1 MAIKQ
6 REGHKDLTL
15 DLDKLPLG
23 KKITYPDKYDPSLL
37 VGISREESRNR
48 SGVTLEPN
56 SFYGLDSWTAYELSW
71 LNLEG
76 VPKNA
81 VLYASY
87 ESSSKSFIESK
98 SLKLYL
104 NSLNNKKFNSLGD
117 LLELIKHDLEQ
128 CVSSEV
134 EIEIRNTPKDF
145 VKESKSID
153 LVEIN
158 SEEGVE
164 EDAPW
169 VSADEA
175 SEELSCSVFRSLCPV
190 TGQPDWA
197 TIRVTYSGKL
207 INYQKL
213 FSYLLSF
220 RNSQAFHEECVEKI
234 FSDLKKFCAPNE
246 LTVRANFLRR
256 GGIELNPVRST
267 LEAFNKEVLRE
278 TKQ

>member
-1 MAIKQ
+1 MVIKQ

-23 KKITYPDKYDPSLL
+23 KKITYPEKYDPSLL

-71 LNLEG
+71 LNLDG
-76 VPKNA
+76 IPKNA

-87 ESSSKSFIESK
+87 ESSSKNFIESK

-117 LLELIKHDLEQ
+117 LLALIKHDLKQ

-134 EIEIRNTPKDF
+134 EIEIKNTPKDF

-164 EDAPW
+164 EDRPW

-175 SEELSCSVFRSLCPV
+175 SEELSNTFELGNVKHV
-190 TGQPDWA
+190 VVEGNT
-197 TIRVTYSGKL
+197 VK
-207 INYQKL
+207 
-213 FSYLLSF
+213 LLSF
-220 RNSQAFHEECVEKI
+220 TVGENKVSVFMEKDVNHNR
-234 FSDLKKFCAPNE
+234 FFCPKQCNF
-246 LTVRANFLRR
+246 ANR
-256 GGIELNPVRST
+256 
-267 LEAFNKEVLRE
+267 
-278 TKQ
+278 

>member
-1 MAIKQ
+1 MVIKQ

-23 KKITYPDKYDPSLL
+23 KKITYPEKYDPSLL

-48 SGVTLEPN
+48 SEVTLEPN

-104 NSLNNKKFNSLGD
+104 NSLNNKKFNSLDD

-197 TIRVTYSGKL
+197 TIRVTYSGKR

>member
-1 MAIKQ
+1 MVIKQ

-23 KKITYPDKYDPSLL
+23 KKITYPEKYDPSLL

-76 VPKNA
+76 FPKNS

-220 RNSQAFHEECVEKI
+220 RNSQSFHEECVEKI

-267 LEAFNKEVLRE
+267 LETFNKEVLRE

>member
-1 MAIKQ
+1 M
-6 REGHKDLTL
+6 

-23 KKITYPDKYDPSLL
+23 KKITYPEKYDPSLL
-37 VGISREESRNR
+37 VGISREESRSR
-48 SGVTLEPN
+48 SAITLEPN
-56 SFYGLDSWTAYELSW
+56 IFYGLDSWTAYELSW

-76 VPKNA
+76 IPKNA

-87 ESSSKSFIESK
+87 ESSSKKFVESK
-98 SLKLYL
+98 SFKLYL
-104 NSLNNKKFNSLGD
+104 NSLNNKIFNSLDD
-117 LLELIKHDLEQ
+117 LLALIKHDLEQ

-134 EIEIRNTPKDF
+134 EIEILNKPKDF

-158 SEEGVE
+158 SKGGVE
-164 EDAPW
+164 EDVPW
-169 VSADEA
+169 VSAEEV
-175 SEELSCSVFRSLCPV
+175 SEEISCSVFRSLCPV
-190 TGQPDWA
+190 TSQPDWA

-213 FSYLLSF
+213 LNYLLSF

-234 FSDLKKFCAPNE
+234 FSDLKFFCAPNE

-267 LEAFNKEVLRE
+267 LVAFNKEVLRE
-278 TKQ
+278 AKQ

>member
-1 MAIKQ
+1 MVIKQ

-48 SGVTLEPN
+48 SGVTLELN

-104 NSLNNKKFNSLGD
+104 NSLNNKKFNSLDD

>member
-1 MAIKQ
+1 MVIKQ

-15 DLDKLPLG
+15 DLDKLALG
-23 KKITYPDKYDPSLL
+23 KNITYPEKYDPSLL

-48 SGVTLEPN
+48 SGVTLEAN

>member
-1 MAIKQ
+1 MVIKQ
-6 REGHKDLTL
+6 REGYKDLTL

-23 KKITYPDKYDPSLL
+23 KKITYPEKYDPSLL

-71 LNLEG
+71 LSMEG

-87 ESSSKSFIESK
+87 ESSSKRFIESK

-104 NSLNNKKFNSLGD
+104 NSLNNKKFNNLGD

-134 EIEIRNTPKDF
+134 EIEIRKTPKDF
-145 VKESKSID
+145 VKGSKSID

-158 SEEGVE
+158 PEEEVE
-164 EDAPW
+164 EDVPW

-175 SEELSCSVFRSLCPV
+175 SEEISYSVFRSLCPV

-213 FSYLLSF
+213 FNYFLSF

-234 FSDLKKFCAPNE
+234 FSDLKKFCSPNE

>member
-1 MAIKQ
+1 MVIKQ

-23 KKITYPDKYDPSLL
+23 KKITYPEKYDPSLL

-48 SGVTLEPN
+48 SEVTLEPN

-158 SEEGVE
+158 SDEGVE
-164 EDAPW
+164 EDVPW

-175 SEELSCSVFRSLCPV
+175 SEEISCSVFRSLCPI

-220 RNSQAFHEECVEKI
+220 RNFQAFHEECVEKI
-234 FSDLKKFCAPNE
+234 FSDLKKFCVPNE
-246 LTVRANFLRR
+246 LTVSANFLRR

>member
-1 MAIKQ
+1 MVIKQ
-6 REGHKDLTL
+6 REGYKDLTL

-23 KKITYPDKYDPSLL
+23 KKITYPEKYDPSLL

-56 SFYGLDSWTAYELSW
+56 SFYGLDSWTAYEFSW
-71 LNLEG
+71 LSLEG

-104 NSLNNKKFNSLGD
+104 NSLNNKKFNSPGD

-158 SEEGVE
+158 LEEGVK

-169 VSADEA
+169 VSADET
-175 SEELSCSVFRSLCPV
+175 SEEISCSVFRSLCPV
-190 TGQPDWA
+190 TSQPDWA

-213 FSYLLSF
+213 FNYFLSF

-234 FSDLKKFCAPNE
+234 FQDIMIRCKPKE
-246 LTVRANFLRR
+246 LTIQANYLRR
-256 GGIELNPVRST
+256 GGIEINPIRSSKKD
-267 LEAFNKEVLRE
+267 FNKEILRE
-278 TKQ
+278 RKQ

>member
-1 MAIKQ
+1 M
-6 REGHKDLTL
+6 

-23 KKITYPDKYDPSLL
+23 KKITYPDMYDPSLL

-48 SGVTLEPN
+48 SGVTLKPN

-87 ESSSKSFIESK
+87 KSSSKSFIESK

-164 EDAPW
+164 EDVPW

-175 SEELSCSVFRSLCPV
+175 SEEISCSVFRSLCPV

-213 FSYLLSF
+213 FNYFLSF

-278 TKQ
+278 IKQ

>member
-1 MAIKQ
+1 MVIKQ

-48 SGVTLEPN
+48 SGVTLEPI

-104 NSLNNKKFNSLGD
+104 NSLNNKKFNSPGD

-164 EDAPW
+164 EDRPW

-197 TIRVTYSGKL
+197 TIRVTYSGKR

>member
-1 MAIKQ
+1 MVIKQ

-48 SGVTLEPN
+48 SEVTLEPN

-76 VPKNA
+76 VPNNA

-190 TGQPDWA
+190 TYQPDWA
-197 TIRVTYSGKL
+197 TIRVTYSGKR

>member
-1 MAIKQ
+1 MVVKQ

-23 KKITYPDKYDPSLL
+23 KKITYPEKYDPSLL
-37 VGISREESRNR
+37 VGISRKESRIK
-48 SGVTLEPN
+48 SGVSFKPN

-76 VPKNA
+76 IPKNA

-87 ESSSKSFIESK
+87 ESSSKNFIESK

-117 LLELIKHDLEQ
+117 LLALIKHDLEQ

-134 EIEIRNTPKDF
+134 EIEIKNTPKDF

-158 SEEGVE
+158 SEERVE

-169 VSADEA
+169 VSSIEVR
-175 SEELSCSVFRSLCPV
+175 EEISCSVFRSLCPV

-197 TIRVTYSGKL
+197 TIRIAYSGKL
-207 INYQKL
+207 INYKKL

-220 RNSQAFHEECVEKI
+220 RNFQAFHEECVEKI
-234 FSDLKKFCAPNE
+234 FSDLKKFCVPNE

-267 LEAFNKEVLRE
+267 LEKFNKEILRE
-278 TKQ
+278 AKQ

>member
-1 MAIKQ
+1 MVIKQ

-23 KKITYPDKYDPSLL
+23 KKITYPEKYDPSLL

-71 LNLEG
+71 LNLDG
-76 VPKNA
+76 IPKNA

-87 ESSSKSFIESK
+87 ESSSKNFIESK

-117 LLELIKHDLEQ
+117 LLALIKHDLKK

-134 EIEIRNTPKDF
+134 EIEIKNTPKDF

-164 EDAPW
+164 EDRPW
-169 VSADEA
+169 VSTDEA

-197 TIRVTYSGKL
+197 TIRVTYSGKR

-234 FSDLKKFCAPNE
+234 FSDLKKFCAPSE

-267 LEAFNKEVLRE
+267 LEKFNKEILRE
-278 TKQ
+278 AKQ

>member
-1 MAIKQ
+1 MVIKQ

-23 KKITYPDKYDPSLL
+23 KKITYPEKYDPSLL

-48 SGVTLEPN
+48 SGVTLELN

-76 VPKNA
+76 IPKNA

-87 ESSSKSFIESK
+87 ESSSKNFIESK

-104 NSLNNKKFNSLGD
+104 NSLNNKKFNSLSD
-117 LLELIKHDLEQ
+117 LLALIKHDLEQ

-164 EDAPW
+164 EDASW

-197 TIRVTYSGKL
+197 TIRVTYSGKR

>member
-1 MAIKQ
+1 MVIKQ

-48 SGVTLEPN
+48 SGVTLELN

-76 VPKNA
+76 IPKNA

-117 LLELIKHDLEQ
+117 LLELIKYDLEQ

-197 TIRVTYSGKL
+197 TIRVTYSGTR

-234 FSDLKKFCAPNE
+234 FSDLKKFCAPDE

>member
-1 MAIKQ
+1 MVIKQ

-23 KKITYPDKYDPSLL
+23 KKITYPEKYDPSLL
-37 VGISREESRNR
+37 VGISREESRSR
-48 SGVTLEPN
+48 SAITLEPN
-56 SFYGLDSWTAYELSW
+56 TFYGLDSWTAYELSW

-76 VPKNA
+76 IPKNA

-87 ESSSKSFIESK
+87 ESNSKKFIESK
-98 SLKLYL
+98 SFKLYL
-104 NSLNNKKFNSLGD
+104 NSLNNKIFNSLDD
-117 LLELIKHDLEQ
+117 LLALIKHDLEQ

-134 EIEIRNTPKDF
+134 EIEIKNTPKDF

-158 SEEGVE
+158 SEEGVV

-169 VSADEA
+169 VSADEV
-175 SEELSCSVFRSLCPV
+175 SEEISCSVFRSLCPV

-197 TIRVTYSGKL
+197 TIKVTYSGKL

-234 FSDLKKFCAPNE
+234 FSDLKKFCARNE

-267 LEAFNKEVLRE
+267 LEAFSKEVLRE
-278 TKQ
+278 AKQ

>member
-1 MAIKQ
+1 MVVKQ

-23 KKITYPDKYDPSLL
+23 KKITYPEKYDPSLL

-87 ESSSKSFIESK
+87 ESSSKNFIESK

-104 NSLNNKKFNSLGD
+104 NSLNNKKFNSLSD
-117 LLELIKHDLEQ
+117 LLALIKHDLEQ

-197 TIRVTYSGKL
+197 TIRVTYSGKR

>member
-1 MAIKQ
+1 MVIKQ

-23 KKITYPDKYDPSLL
+23 KKITYPEKYDPSLL

-71 LNLEG
+71 LNFDG
-76 VPKNA
+76 IPKNA

-87 ESSSKSFIESK
+87 ESSSKNFIESK

-117 LLELIKHDLEQ
+117 LLALIKHDLKQ

-134 EIEIRNTPKDF
+134 EIEIKNTPKDF

-164 EDAPW
+164 EDRLW
-169 VSADEA
+169 VGADEA

-197 TIRVTYSGKL
+197 TIRITYSGKR

-267 LEAFNKEVLRE
+267 LEKFNKEILRE
-278 TKQ
+278 AKQ

>member
-1 MAIKQ
+1 M
-6 REGHKDLTL
+6 
-15 DLDKLPLG
+15 
-23 KKITYPDKYDPSLL
+23 
-37 VGISREESRNR
+37 
-48 SGVTLEPN
+48 
-56 SFYGLDSWTAYELSW
+56 
-71 LNLEG
+71 
-76 VPKNA
+76 
-81 VLYASY
+81 
-87 ESSSKSFIESK
+87 
-98 SLKLYL
+98 
-104 NSLNNKKFNSLGD
+104 
-117 LLELIKHDLEQ
+117 ELIKHDLEQ

-145 VKESKSID
+145 VKGSKSID

-158 SEEGVE
+158 PEEEVE
-164 EDAPW
+164 EDVPW

-175 SEELSCSVFRSLCPV
+175 SEEISYSVFRSLCPV

-213 FSYLLSF
+213 FNYFLSF

-234 FSDLKKFCAPNE
+234 FSDLKKFCSPNE

-278 TKQ
+278 IKQ

>member
-1 MAIKQ
+1 MVIKQ

-23 KKITYPDKYDPSLL
+23 KKITYPEKYDPSLL
-37 VGISREESRNR
+37 VGISREESRSR
-48 SGVTLEPN
+48 SAITLEPN
-56 SFYGLDSWTAYELSW
+56 TFYGLDSWTAYELSW

-76 VPKNA
+76 IPKNA

-87 ESSSKSFIESK
+87 ESNSKKFIESK
-98 SLKLYL
+98 SFKLYL
-104 NSLNNKKFNSLGD
+104 NSLNNKIFNSLDD
-117 LLELIKHDLEQ
+117 LLALIKHDLEQ

-134 EIEIRNTPKDF
+134 EIEIKNTPKDF

-158 SEEGVE
+158 SEEGVV

-169 VSADEA
+169 VSADEV
-175 SEELSCSVFRSLCPV
+175 SEEISCSVFRSLCPV
-190 TGQPDWA
+190 TSQPDWA
-197 TIRVTYSGKL
+197 TIRVTYSGKR

-267 LEAFNKEVLRE
+267 LEAFSKEVLRE
-278 TKQ
+278 AKQ

>member
-1 MAIKQ
+1 MVIKQ

-48 SGVTLEPN
+48 SEVTLEPN

-220 RNSQAFHEECVEKI
+220 RNSQSFHEECVEKI

-267 LEAFNKEVLRE
+267 LETFNKEVLRE

>member
-1 MAIKQ
+1 MVIKQ

-23 KKITYPDKYDPSLL
+23 KKITYPEKYDPSLL

-71 LNLEG
+71 LNLDG
-76 VPKNA
+76 IPKNA

-87 ESSSKSFIESK
+87 ESSSKNFIESK

-117 LLELIKHDLEQ
+117 LLALIKHDLKQ

-134 EIEIRNTPKDF
+134 EIEIKNTPKDF

-164 EDAPW
+164 EDRLW

-197 TIRVTYSGKL
+197 TIRITYSGKR

-267 LEAFNKEVLRE
+267 LKKFNKEILRE
-278 TKQ
+278 AKQ

>member
-1 MAIKQ
+1 MVVKQ
-6 REGHKDLTL
+6 RKGHKDLIL
-15 DLDKLPLG
+15 DLEKLPLG
-23 KKITYPDKYDPSLL
+23 KKTSYPEKYDPSLL
-37 VGISREESRNR
+37 VGISREESRIR
-48 SGVTLEPN
+48 SGVSIETN

-71 LNLEG
+71 LNLER

-197 TIRVTYSGKL
+197 TIRVTYSGKR

>member
-1 MAIKQ
+1 MVIKQ

-23 KKITYPDKYDPSLL
+23 KKITYPEKYDPSLL

-87 ESSSKSFIESK
+87 KSSSKSFIESK

-104 NSLNNKKFNSLGD
+104 NSLNNKKFNSLSD
-117 LLELIKHDLEQ
+117 LLALIKHDLEQ
-128 CVSSEV
+128 CVSNEV

-175 SEELSCSVFRSLCPV
+175 SEEISCSVFRSLCPI

-220 RNSQAFHEECVEKI
+220 RNFQAFHEECVEKI

-246 LTVRANFLRR
+246 LTVSANFLRR

>member
-1 MAIKQ
+1 
-6 REGHKDLTL
+6 
-15 DLDKLPLG
+15 
-23 KKITYPDKYDPSLL
+23 
-37 VGISREESRNR
+37 
-48 SGVTLEPN
+48 
-56 SFYGLDSWTAYELSW
+56 
-71 LNLEG
+71 
-76 VPKNA
+76 KNA

-87 ESSSKSFIESK
+87 ESSSKKFIESK
-98 SLKLYL
+98 SFKLYL
-104 NSLNNKKFNSLGD
+104 NSLNNKIFNSLDD
-117 LLELIKHDLEQ
+117 LLALIKHDLEQ

-134 EIEIRNTPKDF
+134 EIEIKNTPKDF

-158 SEEGVE
+158 SEEGVV

-169 VSADEA
+169 VSADEV
-175 SEELSCSVFRSLCPV
+175 SEEISCSVFRSLCPV
-190 TGQPDWA
+190 TSQPDWA

-213 FSYLLSF
+213 LSYLLSF

-267 LEAFNKEVLRE
+267 LEAFSKEVLRE
-278 TKQ
+278 AKQ

>member
-1 MAIKQ
+1 M
-6 REGHKDLTL
+6 

-23 KKITYPDKYDPSLL
+23 KKVTYPEKYDSSLL
-37 VGISREESRNR
+37 VGISREKSRNR
-48 SGVTLEPN
+48 SGVTLDPN

-71 LNLEG
+71 LGLDG
-76 VPKNA
+76 IPKNA

-87 ESSSKSFIESK
+87 ESSSKNFIESK

-104 NSLNNKKFNSLGD
+104 NSLNNKKFNSLCD
-117 LLELIKHDLEQ
+117 LLALVKHDLEQ
-128 CVSSEV
+128 CILSEV
-134 EIEIRNTPKDF
+134 EIEIKNTPKDF

-153 LVEIN
+153 LTEIN
-158 SEEGVE
+158 LQEKT
-164 EDAPW
+164 EDDPPW
-169 VSADEA
+169 VSSDKA
-175 SEELSCSVFRSLCPV
+175 SEEISCSIFRSLCPV

-197 TIRVTYSGKL
+197 TIRVSYSGKL

-234 FSDLKKFCAPNE
+234 FSDLKKFCSPSE

-267 LEAFNKEVLRE
+267 QEAFNKEVLRE
-278 TKQ
+278 IKQ

>member
-1 MAIKQ
+1 MVIKQ

-23 KKITYPDKYDPSLL
+23 KKITYPEKYDPSLL
-37 VGISREESRNR
+37 VGISREESRSR
-48 SGVTLEPN
+48 SAITLEPN
-56 SFYGLDSWTAYELSW
+56 TFYGLDSWTAYELSW

-76 VPKNA
+76 IPKNA

-87 ESSSKSFIESK
+87 ESNSKKFIESK
-98 SLKLYL
+98 SFKLYL
-104 NSLNNKKFNSLGD
+104 NSLNNKIFNSLDD
-117 LLELIKHDLEQ
+117 LLALIKHDLEQ

-134 EIEIRNTPKDF
+134 EIEIKNTPKDF

-158 SEEGVE
+158 SEEGVV

-169 VSADEA
+169 VSADEV
-175 SEELSCSVFRSLCPV
+175 SEEISCSVFRSLCPV
-190 TGQPDWA
+190 TSQPDWA

-213 FSYLLSF
+213 LSYLLSF

-256 GGIELNPVRST
+256 
-267 LEAFNKEVLRE
+267 
-278 TKQ
+278 

>member
-1 MAIKQ
+1 MVIKQ

-23 KKITYPDKYDPSLL
+23 KKITYPEKYDPSLL
-37 VGISREESRNR
+37 VGISREESRSR
-48 SGVTLEPN
+48 SAITLEPN
-56 SFYGLDSWTAYELSW
+56 TFYGLDSWTAYELSW

-76 VPKNA
+76 IPKNA

-87 ESSSKSFIESK
+87 ESNSKKFIESK
-98 SLKLYL
+98 SFKLYL
-104 NSLNNKKFNSLGD
+104 NSLNNKIFNSLDD
-117 LLELIKHDLEQ
+117 LLALIKHDLEQ

-134 EIEIRNTPKDF
+134 EIEIKNTPKDF

-175 SEELSCSVFRSLCPV
+175 SEEISCSVFRSLCPV

-267 LEAFNKEVLRE
+267 LEKFNKEILRE
-278 TKQ
+278 AKQ

>member
-1 MAIKQ
+1 
-6 REGHKDLTL
+6 L

-23 KKITYPDKYDPSLL
+23 KKITYPEKYDPSLL

-71 LNLEG
+71 LNLDG
-76 VPKNA
+76 IPKNA

-87 ESSSKSFIESK
+87 ESSSKNFIESK

-117 LLELIKHDLEQ
+117 LLALIKHDLKQ

-134 EIEIRNTPKDF
+134 EIEIKNTPKDF

-164 EDAPW
+164 EDRPW

-197 TIRVTYSGKL
+197 TIRVTYSGKR

-267 LEAFNKEVLRE
+267 LEAFSKEVLRE
-278 TKQ
+278 AKQ